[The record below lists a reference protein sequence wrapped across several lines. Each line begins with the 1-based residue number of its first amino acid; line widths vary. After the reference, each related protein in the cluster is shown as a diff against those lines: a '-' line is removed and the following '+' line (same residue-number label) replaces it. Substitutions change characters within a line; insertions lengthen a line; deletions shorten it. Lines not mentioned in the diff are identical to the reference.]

1 MGIPEEKPTDENR
14 TANRLEAFALA
25 ISGLVEACRSE
36 RHLQIQTIIAIVA
49 ILMGYWLRITLTEWC
64 LVVLSISLVLSAE
77 LINTAIEKTLDRIGE
92 EIHPLTK
99 SAKDIAAAA
108 VLVCACGAATVGL
121 LVFLPRLVEL
131 FGK

>member
-1 MGIPEEKPTDENR
+1 MGIPEEKPTGKNR
-14 TANRLEAFALA
+14 STDRLKAFALA
-25 ISGLVEACRSE
+25 YSGFVEAWKSE
-36 RHLQIQTIIAIVA
+36 LHLQVQTIIAIVA
-49 ILMGYWLRITLTEWC
+49 ILMGFWLHITLTEWC

-99 SAKDIAAAA
+99 SAKDVAAAA

-121 LVFLPRLVEL
+121 LVFLPRLLER
-131 FGK
+131 F